1 MCRLAQTLA
10 VTKVSLCELQQLQ
23 NAGLRK
29 MLVASVNEIPEQPG
43 RIANVSVHER
53 ASSSEVSCWL
63 ALRAGVLRRA
73 GSWSGTTQ
81 KLRAEIN
88 ASAASQGNQ
97 IARRTLS
104 FVSNTPSTQ
113 FELMENEC
121 YTSLANTPGNMWS
134 LRKTREATRTL
145 HPKENGL
152 RFASLA
158 SPMAHGCQTHYFQL
172 RR

>member
-1 MCRLAQTLA
+1 MQ
-10 VTKVSLCELQQLQ
+10 VSLDVSRHKGRPARIAASSKCRPSD
-23 NAGLRK
+23 NTD
-29 MLVASVNEIPEQPG
+29 ASVNEIPEQPG
-43 RIANVSVHER
+43 WLTFAFDHEW
-53 ASSSEVSCWL
+53 ASSSEVSCLL

-113 FELMENEC
+113 FELMANEC
-121 YTSLANTPGNMWS
+121 YTSLANMPGNMWS
-134 LRKTREATRTL
+134 LRKSREATRTL
-145 HPKENGL
+145 HSAPQRKW
-152 RFASLA
+152 LA
-158 SPMAHGCQTHYFQL
+158 LC
-172 RR
+172 